1 MIMLEFYSLADHVV
15 FPKYTLI
22 ISGGKRIEIGD
33 QGVPQTVI
41 MKIPA
46 AVFGHFLAKVFAIAV
61 HAVNEEQFCQQVKV
75 FFDRLRVPRSAAGGQ
90 TKRNPIPV
98 F

>member
-15 FPKYTLI
+15 FPKQALI
-22 ISGGKRIEIGD
+22 ISGIKRIEIGD

-46 AVFGHFLAKVFAIAV
+46 AVFGHFLAKIFAVAV

-75 FFDRLRVPRSAAGGQ
+75 FFNRLRVPQSAAGGQ